1 LYNDPDE
8 FEEAARRPSWY
19 DTVMTAQAIQPTG
32 LWKQKATDADR
43 RLAYGSAVRHL
54 GDCLRA
60 ATPGGC
66 VSLNPCRIC

>member
-1 LYNDPDE
+1 
-8 FEEAARRPSWY
+8 
-19 DTVMTAQAIQPTG
+19 MTAQAIQPTG